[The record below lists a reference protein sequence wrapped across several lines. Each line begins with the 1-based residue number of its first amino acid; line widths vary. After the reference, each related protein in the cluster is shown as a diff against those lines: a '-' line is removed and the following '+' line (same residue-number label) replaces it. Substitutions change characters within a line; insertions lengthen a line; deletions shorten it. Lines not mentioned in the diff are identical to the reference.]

1 MFEKRSSAH
10 LTSVRLALSCS
21 LAGVLANPAPGTSQ
35 TMELTV
41 IVPDGIVSGV
51 FEPEGLVRATLRR
64 PGEDAQSVEV
74 AADRDGIFQFTCE
87 LFRCRE
93 LRPGDAVL
101 VEAGRRETVVGP
113 LGDLDWDVD
122 LGKNEVH
129 GSLEAPK
136 LSKSNRGPMSG
147 SGRPRPASGYPD
159 SGSKGRGLRMRF
171 R

>member
-1 MFEKRSSAH
+1 
-10 LTSVRLALSCS
+10 
-21 LAGVLANPAPGTSQ
+21 
-35 TMELTV
+35 MELTV

-136 LSKSNRGPMSG
+136 LSNPTEVQCQVWADPGPPPVTRTADPRGGAFVCDFDDVGWALKGSQTLAIGYRGPSG
-147 SGRPRPASGYPD
+147 HRVFYKIR
-159 SGSKGRGLRMRF
+159 
-171 R
+171 